1 MQRKN
6 IIKTRVF
13 YLFEHFFI
21 YFFVEFRRKSL
32 RGKPRGYFLRL
43 LGIFRKIRDYPPLRL
58 EFLRVAVGIGVLL
71 VAVPERPYIVP
82 FLLFACV
89 YPSFYNAVHLLHQ
102 HFLLDLVLVR
112 NFADVDLTFYRR
124 TDIRKDVHAFFQV
137 LDFPLIGGNIQPR
150 PALVKLKLNRSPRLV
165 KELFETQRAEFF
177 YVFVGVFCPLHAD
190 NFRPHANLRKQVYR
204 LVSGVLPRA
213 VRVVGNNDFLRI
225 LGHKPSLLL
234 RQSRSEGR
242 NNVLKARLIYG
253 DNVHVALR
261 KNKPFFLR
269 FFGKIH

>member
-1 MQRKN
+1 M
-6 IIKTRVF
+6 
-13 YLFEHFFI
+13 
-21 YFFVEFRRKSL
+21 
-32 RGKPRGYFLRL
+32 
-43 LGIFRKIRDYPPLRL
+43 
-58 EFLRVAVGIGVLL
+58 AVGIGVLL

-112 NFADVDLTFYRR
+112 DLADVDLTLNGR
-124 TDIRKDVHAFFQV
+124 TDIRKNVHTFFQV
-137 LDFPLIGGNIQPR
+137 LDLSLVGGNIQPS

-177 YVFVGVFCPLHAD
+177 YVLVRVFCSLHAD
-190 NFRPHANLRKQVYR
+190 NFRPHANLRKQIYR
-204 LVSGVLPRA
+204 LVSGILPCA
-213 VRVVGNNDFLRI
+213 VRVVGNNYLLRI
-225 LGHKPSLLL
+225 LGHKPRLFL
-234 RQSRSEGR
+234 RKSRSEGR
-242 NNVLKARLIYG
+242 DNVLKARLIYG

-261 KNKPFFLR
+261 KDKPFFLR